1 MRATAATEN
10 SITTEEADLEGHP
23 VEPQDANKKDKEGEP
38 GYQNL
43 TQDSME

>member
-23 VEPQDANKKDKEGEP
+23 VEPQDAKKDKEGEP